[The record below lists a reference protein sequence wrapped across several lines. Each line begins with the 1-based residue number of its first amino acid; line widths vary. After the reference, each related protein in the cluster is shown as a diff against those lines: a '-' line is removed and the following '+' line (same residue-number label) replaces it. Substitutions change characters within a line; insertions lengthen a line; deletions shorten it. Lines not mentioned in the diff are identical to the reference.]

1 MCSSDLGMPTP
12 LAGMPAVQQSRGTRD
27 ASFLDAEKVVWEW
40 PDVTA
45 RLIEELR

>member
-1 MCSSDLGMPTP
+1 VNVTTTHQGAPY
-12 LAGMPAVQQSRGTRD
+12 
-27 ASFLDAEKVVWEW
+27 DAEKIVWEW